1 MRGRPTPAAR
11 HVPLVFAT
19 ELRGIVRDRRALF
32 SAIVLPML
40 LYPLLL
46 HGQRWLERVTAE
58 TLGAR
63 VVHVG
68 VDLARAGSEMD
79 ARFRELLAQEGPIEL
94 VDVDASGLQAIE
106 PAVVTGAPSAIEN
119 ERQVATRLFAQG
131 LDALVVAI
139 EIDVPPNLAIRPY
152 HDSAEDLSSE
162 ALRRIERARAK
173 LHEELT
179 HARIASLYTVDPARG
194 LDAPRFV
201 DVASADDQG
210 GAALGRFLPLLAV
223 FVLLSGG
230 AYAALSAFAG
240 EREAGTLETLLVQPV
255 PARAIAAAKFG
266 VVFVTALAT
275 LVCNSASIFA
285 CLALGLGTLPG
296 LPGGG
301 EGGGAVLAL
310 GAGRLALAGVVF
322 MPAVVLLCALLCL
335 VCGRARTFR
344 EGQYLLLPLLLVAL
358 VPTLLAT
365 QDDVALDLFTAA
377 IPLGG
382 PALAVRDVLRGEFAW
397 APLAWMF
404 AASAGW
410 AVLAL
415 ARVASVLDAEKVL
428 STRGDENEDARR
440 AVQSRAALRWAL
452 ACVCLNYLVGSTLQ
466 GWNPVVGLALTL
478 LGLLPLLAYFSA
490 SGTARRAHGRVVDA
504 LGLRR
509 PALAHLA
516 GALLC
521 APALLH
527 VSRAL
532 LAWQQRVLPLPVSY
546 GSTELLQTLE
556 GLPLWGQIAL
566 FACAAAAG
574 EELFFRGALLS
585 GLARDLSPVRCAAWQ
600 FVLFGAAHMSIY
612 RFLPTGVIGA
622 LLTFVALRSRSIF
635 PGLVLHASYNAL
647 VVLDPEHSTRLAFL
661 ADARLAWLAL
671 PGVLLLALVRPRTA
685 VR

>member
-11 HVPLVFAT
+11 QALGVFAT

-46 HGQRWLERVTAE
+46 HGQRWLERVTEE

-63 VVHVG
+63 LVHVG
-68 VDLARAGSEMD
+68 VDLRRAGPEMET
-79 ARFRELLAQEGPIEL
+79 RMRELLQQESPIEL
-94 VDVDASGLQAIE
+94 LDVDASPLQEIE
-106 PAVVTGAPSAIEN
+106 PEVVTGAPAAIDK
-119 ERQVATRLFAQG
+119 ERQRAARLFAQG
-131 LDALVVAI
+131 LDALLVAI
-139 EIDVPPNLAIRPY
+139 EIDVPPHLALRPY
-152 HDSAEDLSSE
+152 HDGAEDLSNE
-162 ALRRIERARAK
+162 ALRRIERARTT
-173 LHEELT
+173 LHGELSRVKNDT
-179 HARIASLYTVDPARG
+179 LLVGGDPARA
-194 LDAPRFV
+194 LDELRVV
-201 DVASADDQG
+201 DVASAGDQG

-255 PARAIAAAKFG
+255 PARAIAAAKFAA
-266 VVFVTALAT
+266 VFLTALAT

-285 CLALGLGTLPG
+285 CLALGIGSLPG
-296 LPGGG
+296 LTGGAD
-301 EGGGAVLAL
+301 GAVLAV
-310 GAGRLALAGVVF
+310 GAGRLALACVAFLPV
-322 MPAVVLLCALLCL
+322 ALLLCALLCL

-377 IPLGG
+377 IPLAG

-397 APLAWMF
+397 APFAWMF
-404 AASAGW
+404 AAGAGW
-410 AVLAL
+410 AAL
-415 ARVASVLDAEKVL
+415 AITRVASVLDAEKVL

-440 AVQSRAALRWAL
+440 AVQSQTALRWGLAL
-452 ACVCLNYLVGSTLQ
+452 VCANYLVGSTLQ
-466 GWNPVVGLALTL
+466 NWNPVVGLALTL
-478 LGLLPLLAYFSA
+478 LVLLPLFAWLSA
-490 SGTARRAHGRVVDA
+490 RGTARRARARVKDV
-504 LGLRR
+504 LGLRAPR
-509 PALAHLA
+509 LAHVA

-521 APALLH
+521 APALLL

-532 LAWQQRVLPLPVSY
+532 LEWQQRALPLPVSY

-556 GLPLWGQIAL
+556 DLPLWGQVAL
-566 FACAAAAG
+566 FAIAAAAG
-574 EELFFRGALLS
+574 EELFFRGALLG
-585 GLARDLSPVRCAAWQ
+585 GLARDLGAWRCAAWQ

-647 VVLDPEHSTRLAFL
+647 IVLDPAQRTELAAL
-661 ADARLAWLAL
+661 ADPRLAWLAL
-671 PGVLLLALVRPRTA
+671 PGVALLALVRPRPVA
-685 VR
+685 R